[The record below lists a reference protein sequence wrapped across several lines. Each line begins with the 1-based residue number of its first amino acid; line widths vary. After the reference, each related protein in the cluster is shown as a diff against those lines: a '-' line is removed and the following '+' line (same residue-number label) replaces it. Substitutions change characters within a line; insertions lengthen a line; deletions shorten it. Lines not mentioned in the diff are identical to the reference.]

1 MAILTRAAGTAGAT
15 LCLLFAALWAPPAAA
30 QTDID
35 IDAIRDSIADSIREV
50 NLGAGYAAIVDFAV
64 SRDISAAIYYPDE
77 VDGVSDPQLSAL
89 KVPWRFVFG
98 EAEARTRPFLQGHVA
113 YQTLETDLDLLVD
126 ERIGSEWTTF
136 GGSVAGGLEVRL
148 GETLKFLPALHVG
161 YGRIENRATYDG
173 PIAEEFLQP
182 IFSNLLF
189 DWNANAIVYGASV
202 GLDYRQQ
209 FGGYD
214 VEVLGNLTHHR
225 VESTSAST
233 EFADVEGH
241 VSAYDIEINAI
252 RPTSWKL
259 GRYPLALVGLFGMTG
274 ILGPDRDALGFDKFF
289 EAGIAL
295 EGDLSPRGRKL
306 TSLRFGLKAI
316 IGPDVTGWGLI
327 VGYGFD

>member
-1 MAILTRAAGTAGAT
+1 MSTPTLAARVAGAMI
-15 LCLLFAALWAPPAAA
+15 CVLFAAWSPHALA
-30 QTDID
+30 QAEID
-35 IDAIRDSIADSIREV
+35 FDAIRESVADSIGGV

-64 SRDISAAIYYPDE
+64 SRDISAAVYYPDE
-77 VDGVSDPQLSAL
+77 VDGASDPTLSAV

-98 EAEARTRPFLQGHVA
+98 DAEARTRPFLQGHIA
-113 YQTLETDLDLLVD
+113 YQTLETDLDLLAD

-136 GGSVAGGLEVRL
+136 GGSVAGGLEVSL
-148 GETLKFLPALHVG
+148 GESMRLLPAIHLG

-189 DWNANAIVYGASV
+189 DWDANAVVYGASL
-202 GLDYRQQ
+202 GLDYRRQ
-209 FGGYD
+209 FGGFD
-214 VEVLGNLTHHR
+214 VEVLGNLTHHQ

-233 EFADVEGH
+233 EFAEFDGH
-241 VSAYDIEINAI
+241 VSAYDIEVNAV

-259 GRYPLALVGLFGMTG
+259 GRYPLAIVGLFGMTG

-289 EAGIAL
+289 EAGLAL
-295 EGDLSPRGRKL
+295 EGDLSPRGGKL

-316 IGPDVTGWGLI
+316 FGPDVTGWGLI